1 MFSKKARK
9 GKLDTLNA
17 KHVLIVEDNPH
28 LRRILAGALEH
39 RGYTISEATTGDEAI
54 VTASKESPKLILLDL
69 SLPDMTGTEAARALK
84 QNPQTAHIPI
94 VGCSALRVGMAGASV
109 ALWNGWVCAKAGS
122 AKRHRGD
129 YRAIHPIGKIKY
141 NLTLKKLQ

>member
-1 MFSKKARK
+1 M
-9 GKLDTLNA
+9 NA

-54 VTASKESPKLILLDL
+54 VTAIKENPKLILLDL
-69 SLPDMTGTEAARALK
+69 TLPDMTGIEAARALK

-94 VGCSALRVGMAGASV
+94 IGCSAHFGSEWREQALRSGMVGYV
-109 ALWNGWVCAKAGS
+109 QKPV
-122 AKRHRGD
+122 
-129 YRAIHPIGKIKY
+129 P
-141 NLTLKKLQ
+141 LKEIETVIEQFILLER

>member
-1 MFSKKARK
+1 
-9 GKLDTLNA
+9 LNA

-28 LRRILAGALEH
+28 LRRILAGALEQ

-54 VTASKESPKLILLDL
+54 VTASKENPKLILLDL

-94 VGCSALRVGMAGASV
+94 VGCSAHFGSEWREQALRSGMVGYV
-109 ALWNGWVCAKAGS
+109 QKPV
-122 AKRHRGD
+122 
-129 YRAIHPIGKIKY
+129 P
-141 NLTLKKLQ
+141 LKEIETVIEQFILLER

>member
-1 MFSKKARK
+1 
-9 GKLDTLNA
+9 LNA

-54 VTASKESPKLILLDL
+54 VTAIKENPKLILLDL
-69 SLPDMTGTEAARALK
+69 TLPDMTGTEAARALK

-94 VGCSALRVGMAGASV
+94 VGCSAHFGSEWREQALRSGMVGYV
-109 ALWNGWVCAKAGS
+109 QKPVPLTEIE
-122 AKRHRGD
+122 
-129 YRAIHPIGKIKY
+129 AIIEQFI
-141 NLTLKKLQ
+141 LLER